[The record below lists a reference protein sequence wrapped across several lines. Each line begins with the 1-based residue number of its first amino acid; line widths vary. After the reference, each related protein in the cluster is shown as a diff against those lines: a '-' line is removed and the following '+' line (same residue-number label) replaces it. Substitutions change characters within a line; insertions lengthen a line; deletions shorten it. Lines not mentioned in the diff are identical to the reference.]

1 MTVLTIALDD
11 ALANKLQQETAL
23 TNADE
28 AAIVQKALIDYLR
41 RQQMER
47 LRQDVRSY
55 TEAAG
60 FQSEEDIFREIS

>member
-28 AAIVQKALIDYLR
+28 AVVAQKVLTDYLR

-47 LRQDVRSY
+47 LRQEVRSY

-60 FQSEEDIFREIS
+60 FQSEEDIFCEIS